1 MKVERIQNTE
11 LHHAWRARRKRVA
24 DNNDGDPNDQI
35 LFHGTGARP
44 PTEVVAASEGLD
56 PRNSKSKGNFYGVA
70 TYLSEDPAYG
80 LGTGP
85 YAYRV
90 PGHDG
95 RRQQLLVVRLAAGA
109 VKEYGTMVTEETK
122 ALNMPPVRDEG
133 PPVVRYDTVKVGGK
147 TRGRGRG

>member
-109 VKEYGTMVTEETK
+109 VKEYGTLVTEETK
-122 ALNMPPVRDEG
+122 ALTKPPIRDKG
-133 PPVVRYDTVKVGGK
+133 PPVVLYDTVKVGGLK
-147 TRGRGRG
+147 GGE